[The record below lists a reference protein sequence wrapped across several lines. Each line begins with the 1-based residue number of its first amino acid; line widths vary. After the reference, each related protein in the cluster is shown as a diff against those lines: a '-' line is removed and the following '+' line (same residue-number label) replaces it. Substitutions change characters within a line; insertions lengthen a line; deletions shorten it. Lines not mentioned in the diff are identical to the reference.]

1 MTQGPC
7 GVFVYGTLMPGER
20 NAHVAALG
28 GPFRAQRAVL
38 RGFALYHLS
47 PEAYP
52 ALVPGPP
59 DAEVSGQLLSYT
71 PEAWRA
77 ALPFLDDLE
86 GLHDTPPLYTR
97 QPVTL
102 HLEGGERRPPGC
114 TCTPARGGWGSPVP
128 WRSRAATGGP
138 CPTATAQPPASGKAP
153 APQASKN
160 RHPASGVAVTIQSAF
175 SGRCAGRDES

>member
-59 DAEVSGQLLSYT
+59 EAQVRGQLLSYT
-71 PEAWRA
+71 PEAWRE

-97 QPVTL
+97 QLVTL
-102 HLEGGERRPPGC
+102 HLEGG
-114 TCTPARGGWGSPVP
+114 
-128 WRSRAATGGP
+128 
-138 CPTATAQPPASGKAP
+138 AQAP
-153 APQASKN
+153 AWVYVYARTGRLGQPGA
-160 RHPASGVAVTIQSAF
+160 VAVPGGDWRAVPH
-175 SGRCAGRDES
+175 RDRPAPGER